1 VGWADKE
8 YWEMGR
14 VDTLFYLPSY
24 WVLGVDYDPLEGQ
37 RIGLE
42 LKGVGRAHWPYYCVG
57 AK

>member
-1 VGWADKE
+1 
-8 YWEMGR
+8 M
-14 VDTLFYLPSY
+14 LFYLPSY